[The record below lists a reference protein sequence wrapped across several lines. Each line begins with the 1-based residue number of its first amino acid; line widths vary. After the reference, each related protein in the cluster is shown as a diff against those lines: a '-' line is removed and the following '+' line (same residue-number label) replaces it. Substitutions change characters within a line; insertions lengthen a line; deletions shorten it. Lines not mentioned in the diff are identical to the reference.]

1 MESQMGETYGTHG
14 EKNAWYWLE
23 ELTGREFL
31 EDVDIDG
38 RLLIKCISNKRVKR
52 VRITFM

>member
-1 MESQMGETYGTHG
+1 MGETYGTHG